1 MKKQL
6 NLTHFGHNS
15 NKFDTNIFFV
25 KPEESI
31 IHSKQ
36 LSKFYFLF

>member
-6 NLTHFGHNS
+6 NFFGHNS
-15 NKFDTNIFFV
+15 NKFDINIFFV